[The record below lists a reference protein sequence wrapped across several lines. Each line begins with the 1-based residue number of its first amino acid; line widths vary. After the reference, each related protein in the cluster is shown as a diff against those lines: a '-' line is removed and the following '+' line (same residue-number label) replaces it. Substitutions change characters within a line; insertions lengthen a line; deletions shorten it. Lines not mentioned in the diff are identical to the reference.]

1 MDIKQTNISEID
13 TCLGS
18 VDLDQFASRLCHQ
31 IPRYINWQPDPHA
44 WIVDGFQINWT
55 HLRAYTFPPF
65 ALIGSVLA
73 KVMRDKCTLIIITLL
88 WPSQPWY
95 THLLRMSIQ
104 DPIFI
109 PHFQIFWQTQIRTNT
124 HRVRQHCPAEGL
136 SNQTINLPESSQRVG
151 TLHHYKMGWQKWSR
165 LCLLW
170 KIDSVSAGVNFVL
183 EFLSKLV
190 SEGQVYRIFNGYR
203 SALSA
208 YHDKAERIPI
218 MHHPKVCQLL

>member
-1 MDIKQTNISEID
+1 MKNPSSEWILNKPIFQKLIHA
-13 TCLGS
+13 LGS

-109 PHFQIFWQTQIRTNT
+109 PHFQIF
-124 HRVRQHCPAEGL
+124 
-136 SNQTINLPESSQRVG
+136 
-151 TLHHYKMGWQKWSR
+151 
-165 LCLLW
+165 
-170 KIDSVSAGVNFVL
+170 
-183 EFLSKLV
+183 
-190 SEGQVYRIFNGYR
+190 
-203 SALSA
+203 
-208 YHDKAERIPI
+208 
-218 MHHPKVCQLL
+218 